1 MKWSIETKIGSGF
14 SVTLI
19 LIIFIG
25 IVSYRSMVKLMETAN
40 WVAHTYEVLE
50 NLEGLFSS
58 IKDAQV
64 KQYGYIL
71 TGEEYYLESY
81 NQAVEKINQK
91 IAYLRALTADNSNQQ
106 QRIQDLTLTITKK
119 LTLLQESIDL
129 RKNQGLEIEGQVVYT
144 PEGEKITADIQK
156 IISELEREEKSLL
169 KKRDQEM
176 KTDARNTISIVTL
189 GGFLAFLIV
198 TLAGFITQRDITQ
211 RKRVEEKLH
220 QQNTYLTALHETTVA
235 LMNRLELSN
244 LLEFIVKRAGDLL
257 GTPHGF
263 IYLVDP
269 EKDEMVLQMGTGNF
283 AQFCGF
289 RLKPGQALAGRVWQ
303 TGQPLVVDNYFNW
316 PGRSPDPHLDI
327 TRAAVGV
334 PLKSGS
340 QVIGVLGLA
349 HLEKDRTFGDNEVI
363 LLTRFAQLA
372 VIALDNARLY
382 ASAQQEL
389 NERIQAEEAL
399 AERATEL
406 ALSEEALRNQTRIL
420 QSILES
426 MGDGVI
432 VADERGRFLFFNP
445 AAEKILGI
453 DQPNTTLNQWI
464 QQYGLYLPDT
474 LTPYPPES
482 LPLARAI
489 RGEAVDAV
497 EIFVR
502 HSKRPEGLWVSV
514 TARPL
519 KDEKGILRGGVAVF
533 SDISKRKQV
542 EEEWRMAKEAAE
554 AANRAKS
561 QFLANMSHEL
571 RTPLN
576 AIIGFSEILVDQIF
590 GPLNNKQIKY
600 VNNILSS
607 GRHLLQL
614 INDILDLSKIEAGRI
629 QLELTQV
636 DVETVL
642 HHVQTIVKTLA
653 NKKGITLTVQV
664 EQSPL
669 TITVDEA
676 KFKQILYNLLS
687 NAIKFTPEGG
697 HVKVTASVETGEEI
711 QVGEREPLISFPTQ
725 FIKISVSDTG
735 IGIKPK
741 DQERIF
747 REFEQVDSSYARK
760 QQGTGLG
767 LALTRKLVELHG
779 GQIWVESEG
788 EGKGSTFIFTLP
800 LVSKR
805 AIRES
810 QATAPEPAFVYP
822 KSDPLKS
829 DLSPLVLVIEDDLST
844 SELLRKYLTEA
855 GYAVATAFNSKQAI
869 DLAKKLKPTAITL
882 DILLPDKHGLEVLA
896 ELKSLPDTRDIPVIV
911 VSFTEDRQ
919 LGFSLGV
926 IEWFVKP
933 AHRDRLIEVLNKAR
947 MVSGTKITTVLIID
961 DEPQMVELLTDIVQ
975 THGYKVLQAYTGRE
989 GVRLAREKRPDI
1001 AIVDLIM
1008 PEMNG
1013 FDVVRELRKDKGPQ
1027 GISIVI
1033 LTAKELT
1040 QEERK
1045 QLNMSVQGIVS
1056 KSSREELLRELDKLR
1071 TCLNRR

>member
-1 MKWSIETKIGSGF
+1 MKWPIEIKIGSGF
-14 SVTLI
+14 SIALI
-19 LIIFIG
+19 LITFIG
-25 IVSYRSMVKLMETAN
+25 IVSYRSIAELVETAN
-40 WVAHTYEVLE
+40 WVTHTYEVLE
-50 NLEGLFSS
+50 NLEGLFSF
-58 IKDAQV
+58 IKEARL
-64 KQYGYIL
+64 KQQSYIL

-81 NQAVEKINQK
+81 NQAVKGINQK
-91 IAYLRALTADNSNQQ
+91 VAHLRALTADNPNQQ
-106 QRIQDLTLTITKK
+106 QRIEDLVLTITKK
-119 LTLLQESIDL
+119 LTSLQESIDL
-129 RKNQGLEIEGQVVYT
+129 RKKQGSEIEKQMVYT
-144 PEGEKITADIQK
+144 HEGEKITNDIQR
-156 IISELEREEKSLL
+156 IISEIEKEEKSLL
-169 KKRDQEM
+169 RKRDQEM
-176 KTDARNTISIVTL
+176 KTDARNTISAVTL
-189 GGFLAFLIV
+189 GSFLAFLIV

-263 IYLVDP
+263 IYLVDS

-283 AQFCGF
+283 AQFHGL

-303 TGQPLVVDNYFNW
+303 TGRPVVIDNYFNW
-316 PGRSPDPHLDI
+316 PDRFPDPRLDI
-327 TRAAVGV
+327 IRAAVGV

-340 QVIGVLGLA
+340 QVVGVLGLA
-349 HLEKDRTFGDNEVI
+349 HLEGDRTFGDDEVV

-389 NERIQAEEAL
+389 KERIQAEEAL

-406 ALSEEALRNQTRIL
+406 AFSEETLRNQTRIL

-432 VADERGRFLFFNP
+432 VADEKGQFLFFNP

-453 DQPNTTLNQWI
+453 GQTNITPDQWI
-464 QQYGLYLPDT
+464 TPYGLYLPDT

-497 EIFVR
+497 EVFVR
-502 HSKRPEGLWVSV
+502 HPQRPEGLWVNV

-533 SDISKRKQV
+533 SDITKRKQV

-590 GPLNNKQIKY
+590 GPLNDKQIKY
-600 VNNILSS
+600 INNILSS

-629 QLELTQV
+629 QLDLTQV
-636 DVETVL
+636 NVETVL

-653 NKKGITLTVQV
+653 SKKGITLTVQI

-669 TITVDEA
+669 TVTVDEA

-697 HVKVTASVETGEEI
+697 HVKVTASLESGEEI
-711 QVGEREPLISFPTQ
+711 QVGEKEPLISFPTQ

-735 IGIKPK
+735 IGIKPE

-767 LALTRKLVELHG
+767 LALTRKLVELLG

-788 EGKGSTFIFTLP
+788 EGKGSIFSFTLP
-800 LVSKR
+800 LVPKKTDKCR
-805 AIRES
+805 LII
-810 QATAPEPAFVYP
+810 PEPAFIYP

-829 DLSPLVLVIEDDLST
+829 DLYPLVLVVEDDLST
-844 SELLRKYLTEA
+844 SELLRKYLAEA
-855 GYAVATAFNSKQAI
+855 GYAVATAFNGKQAL
-869 DLAKKLKPTAITL
+869 DLARKLKPAAITL

-911 VSFTEDRQ
+911 VSITEDRQ
-919 LGFSLGV
+919 LGFSLG
-926 IEWFVKP
+926 IMEWFVKP
-933 AHRDRLIEVLNKAR
+933 VNRDRLIEVLNKVR
-947 MVSGTKITTVLIID
+947 IVRGTKITTVLIID
-961 DEPQMVELLTDIVQ
+961 DEPQTVELLTDIAQ
-975 THGYKVLQAYTGRE
+975 THGYRTLQAYTGQE
-989 GVRLAREKRPDI
+989 GIRLAREKRPDI
-1001 AIVDLIM
+1001 IIVDLIM

-1013 FDVVRELRKDKGPQ
+1013 FDVVRELRKDEGTRE
-1027 GISIVI
+1027 ISIVI
-1033 LTAKELT
+1033 FTAKELT

-1056 KSSREELLRELDKLR
+1056 KSSREDLLQELDKIR
-1071 TCLNRR
+1071 TGLNQR